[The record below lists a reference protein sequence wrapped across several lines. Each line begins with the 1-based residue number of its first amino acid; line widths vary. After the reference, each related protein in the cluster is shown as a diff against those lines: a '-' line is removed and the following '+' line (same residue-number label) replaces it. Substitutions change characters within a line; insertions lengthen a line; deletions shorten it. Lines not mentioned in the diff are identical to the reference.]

1 MAIVVGTVLGLVG
14 SVMQQLTK
22 PTHLTAD
29 VGNLIRCLVGLIIVN
44 IWFSDWVADYSA
56 LAAMAGALLAFALI
70 ISIAGYAISP
80 DYR

>member
-1 MAIVVGTVLGLVG
+1 
-14 SVMQQLTK
+14 MQQLTQNR
-22 PTHLTAD
+22 LTSPLTLGTSSGAW
-29 VGNLIRCLVGLIIVN
+29 LGLIIVN
-44 IWFSDWVADYSA
+44 IWFSDWVAGYSA